1 MNTKQKGP
9 EDLLK
14 QSFQSGMVGIIFAL
28 VPLVI
33 KALFNPDMPYMGLFT
48 GVGIGLQLLGLSLA
62 VLVLRRKKISDPQK
76 DKAKKMTL
84 ILKKMH
90 FVEYIVKVLISS

>member
-48 GVGIGLQLLGLSLA
+48 GVGIGFQLLGLSLA

-84 ILKKMH
+84 ILAVSLLFFM
-90 FVEYIVKVLISS
+90 LA